1 MKVVES
7 ECNRRSYKAKGSW
20 LVIKKKAKR
29 CRKYFKTLVEKG
41 KDVKEILKLQKL
53 KREENKQNGEL
64 SKRLDLLE
72 EKTES
77 ELHAQ
82 PHISI
87 FGSKHIAR
95 TCALCPKFK
104 CSHTH
109 MLLILIF
116 LKVFF
121 CCFLS
126 IRVFDEK
133 IAINQKR
140 NRKVLNLSIK

>member
-41 KDVKEILKLQKL
+41 KDVKEILKFQKL

-77 ELHAQ
+77 ELQRTHAYTTTHFQLYTLVHSVRGQASVTQ
-82 PHISI
+82 PPMKKGFSWH
-87 FGSKHIAR
+87 K
-95 TCALCPKFK
+95 
-104 CSHTH
+104 
-109 MLLILIF
+109 
-116 LKVFF
+116 
-121 CCFLS
+121 
-126 IRVFDEK
+126 
-133 IAINQKR
+133 
-140 NRKVLNLSIK
+140 